1 MFLGEPFGAIVRC
14 LRQRKLTQ
22 MVRDYEIQKIYIK
35 KNNFVTLNCLATHE
49 SEFNNHDKI
58 WH

>member
-35 KNNFVTLNCLATHE
+35 K
-49 SEFNNHDKI
+49 K
-58 WH
+58 